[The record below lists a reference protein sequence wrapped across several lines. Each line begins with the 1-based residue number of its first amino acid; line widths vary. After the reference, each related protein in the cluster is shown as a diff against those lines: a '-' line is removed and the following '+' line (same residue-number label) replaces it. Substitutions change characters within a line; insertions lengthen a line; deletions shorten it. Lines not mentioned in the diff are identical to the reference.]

1 MISNYSMLDG
11 IKQDQRDLMIL
22 KISNKAKSLQE
33 ELRKYQ
39 LLLQRLNLL
48 SQETPKDQFGDDI
61 PQTDIDKHYTKAK
74 AEFDKIFPKTT
85 Q

>member
-1 MISNYSMLDG
+1 MLDST
-11 IKQDQRDLMIL
+11 KQDQRDIMIL

-39 LLLQRLNLL
+39 MILQRLNLL
-48 SQETPKDQFGDDI
+48 RDETPKDQFGDSI
-61 PQTDIDKHYTKAK
+61 PQAEIDKHYTKAK
-74 AEFDKIFPKTT
+74 VEFDKIFPVTPKTL